1 MKTKVI
7 LLSLFLVTT
16 IFAQEPIQSFI
27 SLKNTGVKE
36 FLDKYPEYD
45 GRGTIVMILDTG
57 IDMGID
63 GLTKT
68 STGED
73 KVIDVQDFTGQ
84 GDVQL
89 FDAEVKNVNDSSF
102 FINSEKEYQVAGA
115 DKLSLQAKDDKYY
128 IGLITEKRW
137 MNSGSRVRDL
147 NGNGTTDDKFY
158 IVAFETEN
166 NGDSY
171 WVAYFDADSDGD
183 ISNNQPTRN
192 YKEKHDV
199 IKIKNE
205 TGLTY
210 FTIALNIFPDEKKVV
225 LFFDDGSHGTHCA
238 GIAAGYSIGET
249 SLNGV
254 APGAYLMGLKL
265 GNNTLSGGA
274 TVTESMKK
282 AYLYADKISKEREEP
297 CIINMSFGIGSEIE
311 GHADF
316 EIFLA
321 DLVKDNP
328 YLYIATSNGNE
339 GPGISTT
346 GLPAASTSVLS
357 SGAVLAQEIGNDLYG
372 TVLDRDIIL
381 HFSSRGGEVPKPD
394 VVSPGAATST
404 VPNFAGGDRFWGT
417 SMASPYSA
425 GVLSLLLSAAKVEFP
440 DVKIP
445 SRLLYKVIR
454 ESAVPMEGYVK
465 IDQGGGLI
473 NVVNA
478 FELLKKYI
486 AAGEISNFETYTVS
500 AFAPNMPDA
509 VSSSMYVRNG
519 TFITGD
525 ENFSF
530 SVTKDDNNKT
540 TKFYRLFNL
549 RSDSDWLVPITKQTR
564 IRNNHQATINYRLD
578 KTKMTDVGMY
588 NGTITAYDSKTNIPA
603 FEMMATV
610 VIPYQFTSANNY
622 SHTWKNETV
631 SQGMHKRYFLE
642 VPPGASTM
650 RIKLSSDSDQFTSC
664 RMYLHAPDGEG
675 VMFGMLN
682 AKNEDDDYEKY
693 FYPLEPGVYEFVVLG
708 QFTAKE
714 VSSYDLNIEFKSIDR
729 VENKILD
736 YEEKSIDIVNTF
748 NKVDSYTLSG
758 KILGYQRNYSVFLDS
773 VETYDIPFTIKRE
786 ESAKLFNIKISKDDF
801 NKLTDFAVLIY
812 DENGKALSSDGLS
825 YSEGSISIK
834 NKFSGDE
841 TNLKLT
847 LVPAYTNK
855 AGQMNVN
862 IKETTYMKKGVTMKV
877 TNDYSRRI
885 MLYPSVQYKL
895 SLNYLYPNFTMPDD
909 AVYYGKIYFKSPNGE
924 KTEYEL
930 PIQINK

>member
-1 MKTKVI
+1 MKTKII
-7 LLSLFLVTT
+7 LLT
-16 IFAQEPIQSFI
+16 IFLAAALLAQEPIQSFI
-27 SLKNTGVKE
+27 SLKNTGVQD

-89 FDAEVKNVNDSSF
+89 YDASIESENDTSF
-102 FINSEKEYQVAGA
+102 FVNSEKEYKIAGA
-115 DKLSLQAKDDKYY
+115 DKLTLKAKDDKYY
-128 IGLITEKRW
+128 IGLVTEKRW

-158 IVAFETEN
+158 IVAFETESE
-166 NGDSY
+166 GESY
-171 WVAYFDADSDGD
+171 WVAYFDANSDGD
-183 ISNNQPTRN
+183 ISDDKPNRN

-210 FTIALNIFPDEKKVV
+210 FTIALNIFPEEKKVV

-238 GIAAGYSIGET
+238 GIAAGYNIGET

-274 TVTESMKK
+274 TVTGSMKR

-311 GHADF
+311 GRADF

-454 ESAVPMEGYVK
+454 ESAVPMEGYVR

-486 AAGEISNFETYTVS
+486 AAGEISKFETYTIS
-500 AFAPNMPDA
+500 AFAPNMPDEI
-509 VSSSMYVRNG
+509 SSSMYVRNG
-519 TFITGD
+519 SYLTGD

-530 SVTKDDNNKT
+530 SVIKDDNNT
-540 TKFYRLFNL
+540 TNKFYRLFNL
-549 RSDSDWLVPITKQTR
+549 KSDSDWLIPISKQVR
-564 IRNNHQATINYRLD
+564 IRNDHSATINYRLD
-578 KTKMTDVGMY
+578 KSKMTDFGMY
-588 NGTITAYDSKTNIPA
+588 NGTITAYDSKTNTPA
-603 FEMMATV
+603 FDMMATV
-610 VIPYQFTSANNY
+610 VLPYQFTSENNY
-622 SHTWKNETV
+622 SLTWKDVTV

-642 VPPGASTM
+642 VPPGASSM
-650 RIKLSSDSDQFTSC
+650 RIKLSSGSDQFTVC
-664 RMYLHAPDGEG
+664 RMYLHKPDGEK
-675 VMFGMLN
+675 VLFGMLDA
-682 AKNEDDDYEKY
+682 AKEDNDYEEY
-693 FYPLEPGVYEFVVLG
+693 FYGLEPGVYEYVVLG

-714 VSSYDLNIEFKSIDR
+714 ASTYDLNIEFKSIDR
-729 VENKILD
+729 MKDKVLD
-736 YEEKSIDIVNTF
+736 YEEKSINIVNTF
-748 NKVDSYTLSG
+748 NKVDSYLLSG
-758 KILGYQRNYSVFLDS
+758 KILGYQRDFSVFLDS
-773 VETYDIPFTIKRE
+773 VETYDIPFTLKRE
-786 ESAKLFNIKISKDDF
+786 ETAKRFDIKISKTDF
-801 NKLTDFAVLIY
+801 NKVTDFAVLIY
-812 DENGKALSSDGLS
+812 DEDGKALSSDGLS

-834 NKFSGDE
+834 NTFLGDE
-841 TNLKLT
+841 TKLKLT
-847 LVPAYTNK
+847 LIPAYADE
-855 AGQMNVN
+855 AGQMNVK
-862 IKETTYMKKGVTMKV
+862 IKETTYVKENVSMKV

-885 MLYPSVQYKL
+885 TLYPSVQYKL
-895 SLNYLYPNFTMPDD
+895 SLNYLYPNFSMPDD

-924 KTEYEL
+924 KIEYEL

>member
-1 MKTKVI
+1 MIMRHSLLLSTFKGSPIIKERFLITQWCKMKTKFI
-7 LLSLFLVTT
+7 LLIIFITVTLS
-16 IFAQEPIQSFI
+16 AQETIQSFI
-27 SLKNTGVKE
+27 SLKNTGVQE
-36 FLDKYPEYD
+36 FLEKHPEYD

-89 FDAEVKNVNDSSF
+89 FDATIENENDSSF
-102 FINSEKEYQVAGA
+102 FVNSEKDYKVAGA
-115 DKLSLQAKDDKYY
+115 DKLSLKAKDDKYY
-128 IGLITEKRW
+128 IGLVTEKRW

-158 IVAFETEN
+158 IVAFETES
-166 NGDSY
+166 DSESY
-171 WVAYFDADSDGD
+171 WVAYFDANSDGD
-183 ISNNQPTRN
+183 ISDDQPNRN

-210 FTIALNIFPDEKKVV
+210 FTIALNIFPKEKKVV

-238 GIAAGYSIGET
+238 GIAAGYSIGKT

-274 TVTESMKK
+274 TVTGSMKR

-311 GHADF
+311 GRADF

-321 DLVKDNP
+321 DLVRDNP

-404 VPNFAGGDRFWGT
+404 VPNFAGGDRYWGT

-445 SRLLYKVIR
+445 SRLLYKVLR

-486 AAGEISNFETYTVS
+486 AAGEISKFENYTIS
-500 AFAPNMPDA
+500 AFAPNMPDEI
-509 VSSSMYVRNG
+509 SSSMYVRNG
-519 TFITGD
+519 SYLTGD

-530 SVTKDDNNKT
+530 SVIKDDNNT
-540 TKFYRLFNL
+540 TNTFYRLFNL
-549 RSDSDWLVPITKQTR
+549 KSDSDWLIPISKQTR
-564 IRNNHQATINYRLD
+564 IRNDHSATINYRLD
-578 KTKMTDVGMY
+578 KSKMTDFGMY
-588 NGTITAYDSKTNIPA
+588 NGTITAYDSKTNTPA

-610 VIPYQFTSANNY
+610 VLPYQFTSENNY
-622 SHTWKNETV
+622 SLTWK
-631 SQGMHKRYFLE
+631 
-642 VPPGASTM
+642 
-650 RIKLSSDSDQFTSC
+650 D
-664 RMYLHAPDGEG
+664 
-675 VMFGMLN
+675 
-682 AKNEDDDYEKY
+682 
-693 FYPLEPGVYEFVVLG
+693 
-708 QFTAKE
+708 
-714 VSSYDLNIEFKSIDR
+714 
-729 VENKILD
+729 
-736 YEEKSIDIVNTF
+736 
-748 NKVDSYTLSG
+748 
-758 KILGYQRNYSVFLDS
+758 
-773 VETYDIPFTIKRE
+773 
-786 ESAKLFNIKISKDDF
+786 
-801 NKLTDFAVLIY
+801 
-812 DENGKALSSDGLS
+812 
-825 YSEGSISIK
+825 
-834 NKFSGDE
+834 
-841 TNLKLT
+841 
-847 LVPAYTNK
+847 
-855 AGQMNVN
+855 
-862 IKETTYMKKGVTMKV
+862 
-877 TNDYSRRI
+877 
-885 MLYPSVQYKL
+885 
-895 SLNYLYPNFTMPDD
+895 
-909 AVYYGKIYFKSPNGE
+909 
-924 KTEYEL
+924 
-930 PIQINK
+930 